1 MPIDERP
8 QSAQPSD
15 GVWRR
20 GFMLVALIGGLVTAV
35 VVIALALTRGA
46 EPTAREPAPA
56 PTSSRIAATT
66 TSIVEQD
73 QVVARLRD
81 ILKVRDRAYRDRDL
95 DLLKQVYTSDC
106 PCLRGDG
113 DAIRQLLKDDAV
125 WIGASTSVRIN
136 KLEKEND
143 RLWVI
148 VADFVA
154 SPFRIETESGDLIR
168 AVEERSEPFRFVL
181 TRKSAGETLLLGF
194 AAPINESD

>member
-1 MPIDERP
+1 MPIDDRP
-8 QSAQPSD
+8 QSPQPSA
-15 GVWRR
+15 VVQRR
-20 GFMLVALIGGLVTAV
+20 GFMLAALVGGLVIAIAV
-35 VVIALALTRGA
+35 IVIALARSSVRA
-46 EPTAREPAPA
+46 AKEPASA

-66 TSIVEQD
+66 TSIAEEDEVA
-73 QVVARLRD
+73 ARLRD
-81 ILKVRDRAYRDRDL
+81 ILETRDRAYRDRDV

-113 DAIRQLLKDDAV
+113 DAIRQLLKDNAV

-143 RLWVI
+143 RLWVV

-181 TRKSAGETLLLGF
+181 VRKSAGQSLLLGF
-194 AAPINESD
+194 AAPIGESD

>member
-1 MPIDERP
+1 MK
-8 QSAQPSD
+8 
-15 GVWRR
+15 
-20 GFMLVALIGGLVTAV
+20 
-35 VVIALALTRGA
+35 
-46 EPTAREPAPA
+46 EPASA

-66 TSIVEQD
+66 TSIAEKD
-73 QVVARLRD
+73 EVVARLHD
-81 ILKVRDRAYRDRDL
+81 ILEARDRAYRDRDV
-95 DLLKQVYTSDC
+95 DLLKRVYTSDC

-113 DAIRQLLKDDAV
+113 DAIRQLLKDNVV

-143 RLWVI
+143 RLWVV

-181 TRKSAGETLLLGF
+181 VRKSIGESLLLGSQLLLTKVTDEQRKQVDMDT
-194 AAPINESD
+194 AKPRTSCACCSYSTLCQSCRWL

>member
-1 MPIDERP
+1 
-8 QSAQPSD
+8 
-15 GVWRR
+15 
-20 GFMLVALIGGLVTAV
+20 MLAGLIGGLVIAV
-35 VVIALALTRGA
+35 IVIALARGPEPEA
-46 EPTAREPAPA
+46 EVSASA
-56 PTSSRIAATT
+56 PTSSRIAASTT
-66 TSIVEQD
+66 IAEEDEVL
-73 QVVARLRD
+73 ARLRD

-95 DLLKQVYTSDC
+95 SLLKEVYTSDC

-113 DAIRQLLKDDAV
+113 DAIRQLLKDKAV

-143 RLWVI
+143 RLWIV

-181 TRKSAGETLLLGF
+181 TRETADDSLRLGF
-194 AAPINESD
+194 AAPIDESD